1 MELHSK
7 IQKLENDVDKLVKE
21 CAEYEDKKADV
32 EEELDKLKREQPMA
46 LIENKYLSN
55 SVTCL
60 ISLITK
66 NFYRNEGACSRFDT
80 CFEKFCSP
88 TDIQ

>member
-32 EEELDKLKREQPMA
+32 EEELDKREQPMA